1 MIPAAKFR
9 SSRCRFVAP
18 WLLAVGLAA
27 ALSGT
32 SLQAAESPDGTAA
45 AAVPSAVAEEVI
57 EEVTIIGER
66 AGPGLW
72 KVRNG
77 DNTLYIL
84 GTLSPLPK
92 KMTWRSREVENVL
105 ARAQQFIPA
114 GFDVSADI
122 GPIKAVRLYMQ
133 FRKLRGNEERQTLQ
147 EVLPPPLYAR
157 FDSLRQKYAPKQ
169 RDMLKRR
176 PALAAGELW
185 SEAISRSG
193 LTNRNNIS
201 KAVSKLAKSRK
212 VPIVEPQ
219 VRIDD
224 PQGALADVAQIPRDA
239 EIACMRS
246 TLDRLES
253 DLATAR
259 NRAEAWAVG
268 DIEAWRSAASAEQ
281 QDACWSALTMAP
293 KLAEIRKRFDDAWL
307 NLALKALDTHAVTL
321 AIVPIDELYK
331 RNGVLAQMRSRGF
344 TVDEP

>member
-1 MIPAAKFR
+1 MIPAAKFQA
-9 SSRCRFVAP
+9 SRCRFIAMWV
-18 WLLAVGLAA
+18 LAA
-27 ALSGT
+27 ALAGGA
-32 SLQAAESPDGTAA
+32 LQAAVDPAPAA
-45 AAVPSAVAEEVI
+45 ATTTATVAEEVI

-72 KVRNG
+72 KIRNG

-114 GFDVSADI
+114 GFEVSADI

-157 FDSLRQKYAPKQ
+157 FDSLRQKYAPSK

-193 LTNRNNIS
+193 LTNRNDIS

-224 PQGALADVAQIPRDA
+224 PQGALADVAQIPREA

-259 NRAEAWAVG
+259 SRAEAWAVG
-268 DIEAWRSAASAEQ
+268 DIAAWRSAASAEQ
-281 QDACWSALTMAP
+281 QDACWSALTLAP

-307 NLALKALDTHAVTL
+307 NLAVKALDTHVVTL

>member
-1 MIPAAKFR
+1 
-9 SSRCRFVAP
+9 
-18 WLLAVGLAA
+18 
-27 ALSGT
+27 
-32 SLQAAESPDGTAA
+32 
-45 AAVPSAVAEEVI
+45 
-57 EEVTIIGER
+57 
-66 AGPGLW
+66 
-72 KVRNG
+72 
-77 DNTLYIL
+77 
-84 GTLSPLPK
+84 
-92 KMTWRSREVENVL
+92 MTWRSREVENVL

-157 FDSLRQKYAPKQ
+157 FDSLRQKYAPNK

-193 LTNRNNIS
+193 LTNRNDIS
-201 KAVSKLAKSRK
+201 KSVSKLAKSRK

-224 PQGALADVAQIPRDA
+224 PQGALADVAQIPREA

-307 NLALKALDTHAVTL
+307 NLAVKALDTHAVTL